1 MTAEPGRALLFAP
14 GAGAPS
20 SSAWM
25 QAMKRRF
32 AALGSVECLDYPYQL
47 AGRRSPDK
55 QPVLVAAHEAGL
67 ARVRASHAGPVV
79 LVGKSMGGRIGC
91 HVAAASAKPPEALVC
106 LGYPLVGQ
114 NGKVRDEVLR
124 ELRTP
129 VLFVQGTR
137 DALCPI
143 AKLEALLP
151 ELSAPHALYRV
162 EDGDHSLRVPAGR
175 LKARGETQDG
185 IDDGIVRAM
194 REFLDV
200 HA

>member
-1 MTAEPGRALLFAP
+1 
-14 GAGAPS
+14 
-20 SSAWM
+20 M

-32 AALGSVECLDYPYQL
+32 QALGAVECFDYPYQI

-55 QPVLVAAHEAGL
+55 HPVLVRAHEEAF
-67 ARVRASHAGPVV
+67 ARVKASHPDPFV
-79 LVGKSMGGRIGC
+79 LVGKSMGGRVGC
-91 HVAAASAKPPEALVC
+91 HVAAESKEPPAALVC

-124 ELRTP
+124 ALRTP

-137 DALCPI
+137 DTLCPL

-151 ELSAPHALYRV
+151 ELFAPHALHRI

-175 LKARGETQDG
+175 LKARGTTQDEV
-185 IDDGIVRAM
+185 DAGIVRAM
-194 REFLDV
+194 SDFLAV
-200 HA
+200 YAAVP